1 MKKSFTTMVLIL
13 IPIAI
18 AVNFI
23 GGQLASIL
31 KLPMYLDMIGTIL
44 VGAVAGPLPA
54 MVAGLVTNLILG
66 LSSPTWIPYAIVQI
80 ACGAVAGF
88 AAKKGAFKDWR
99 WTALTAVGIWAAAL
113 LTAVPITT
121 ILFGGIAGGGGGS
134 VITAFF
140 LTTGQG
146 LWASV
151 TGSALI
157 TETVD
162 KFLSTFIVFF
172 IIKAIPIS
180 TLVKFP
186 LGPLYVKDEE

>member
-1 MKKSFTTMVLIL
+1 MKKYFSTMTLIL

-44 VGAVAGPLPA
+44 VAALAGPVPA
-54 MVAGLVTNLILG
+54 MVAGGVTNLILG

-80 ACGAVAGF
+80 ACGGVAGY
-88 AAKKGAFKDWR
+88 AAMKGAFKSFK
-99 WTALTAVGIWAAAL
+99 WTAVTALAIWASAL

-146 LWASV
+146 LWQSV
-151 TGSALI
+151 TTSALI

-162 KFLSTFIVFF
+162 KFLTTFIVFF
-172 IIKAIPIS
+172 LIKSIPLS

-186 LGPLYVKDEE
+186 LGPLYNTED

>member
-1 MKKSFTTMVLIL
+1 MKKYFSTMTLIL

-44 VGAVAGPLPA
+44 VAALAGPLPA
-54 MVAGLVTNLILG
+54 MVAGAVTNLILG

-80 ACGAVAGF
+80 ACGGVAGY
-88 AAKKGAFKDWR
+88 AAMKGAFKSIK
-99 WTALTAVGIWAAAL
+99 WTAVTAIGVWAAAL

-146 LWASV
+146 LWQSV
-151 TGSALI
+151 TTSALI
-157 TETVD
+157 TETID
-162 KFLSTFIVFF
+162 KLLSTFIVFF
-172 IIKAIPIS
+172 LVRALPIS
-180 TLVKFP
+180 TIVKFP
-186 LGPLYVKDEE
+186 LGPLYTEQD

>member
-1 MKKSFTTMVLIL
+1 MKKHFGTMTLIL

-44 VGAVAGPLPA
+44 VGAVAGPIPA
-54 MVAGLVTNLILG
+54 MVAGGVTNLILG

-80 ACGAVAGF
+80 ACGWVAGY
-88 AAKKGAFKDWR
+88 AAQKGAFKSFK
-99 WTALTAVGIWAAAL
+99 WTAVTSLGIWAAAL

-134 VITAFF
+134 VITAFL

-146 LWASV
+146 LWSAVAS
-151 TGSALI
+151 SALI

-172 IIKAIPIS
+172 LIRSIPVS

-186 LGPLYVKDEE
+186 LGGLYVNEEE

>member
-1 MKKSFTTMVLIL
+1 MKKHFTTMVLIL

-18 AVNFI
+18 AVNVI

-44 VGAVAGPLPA
+44 VAALAGPIPA
-54 MVAGLVTNLILG
+54 MVAGGVTNLSLLIT
-66 LSSPTWIPYAIVQI
+66 SPTWIPYAVVQI
-80 ACGAVAGF
+80 ACGAVAGY
-88 AAKKGAFKDWR
+88 AAQKGAFKSFK

-146 LWASV
+146 LWQSV
-151 TGSALI
+151 STSALI
-157 TETVD
+157 TETID
-162 KFLSTFIVFF
+162 KFISTFIVFF
-172 IIKAIPIS
+172 IVKSIPVS

-186 LGPLYVKDEE
+186 LGPMYAEE